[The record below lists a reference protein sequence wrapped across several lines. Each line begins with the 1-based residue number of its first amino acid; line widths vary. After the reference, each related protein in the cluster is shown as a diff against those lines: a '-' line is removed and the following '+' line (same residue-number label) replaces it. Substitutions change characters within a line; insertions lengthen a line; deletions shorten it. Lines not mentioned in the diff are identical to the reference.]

1 MLNQAN
7 YNQWKMRYQDWKLV
21 AASTIYFFSLGHD
34 AKIVK
39 KLQAQFDLPET

>member
-21 AASTIYFFSLGHD
+21 VASTIYFFSLGHD

-39 KLQAQFDLPET
+39 KLQARFDLPET